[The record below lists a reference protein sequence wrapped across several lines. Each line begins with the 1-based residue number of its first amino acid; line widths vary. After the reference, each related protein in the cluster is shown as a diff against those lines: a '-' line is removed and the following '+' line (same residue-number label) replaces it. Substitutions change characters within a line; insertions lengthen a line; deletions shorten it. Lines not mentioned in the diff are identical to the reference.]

1 MMQTVRYCGDCGGE
15 RPFEQPHEP
24 GECPDHLDGECPEL
38 SCTACGAA
46 LLTGVAL
53 LPGATV
59 LPSRTLLP
67 GGTALTGASAAAAPG
82 ARRRVA

>member
-15 RPFEQPHEP
+15 RPFEQPHEQP

-46 LLTGVAL
+46 LLTGVAV

-59 LPSRTLLP
+59 LPSRTW
-67 GGTALTGASAAAAPG
+67 LTGASTAAAPG